1 MTFAKI
7 VAAVRGR
14 HTLFA
19 IIFLIC
25 GHIMAWF
32 NKLSPTYIGFM
43 SALMSFV
50 LGHSIQ
56 ENYFSTPTPTTTTT
70 QVATPNAVATQT
82 TTSAPPSTPA
92 PG

>member
-1 MTFAKI
+1 MITFAKI
-7 VAAVRGR
+7 VDAVRGR

-19 IIFLIC
+19 VIFLIC

-32 NKLSPTYIGFM
+32 NKLSPSYIGFM
-43 SALMSFV
+43 AALMSFV

-56 ENYFSTPTPTTTTT
+56 ENYFQTPTTTTTT

-82 TTSAPPSTPA
+82 TTSTPPSTPA